1 MVPPEDREVTG
12 FHPAAVP
19 LLFVLSTRPE
29 VEARLAQLLLL
40 LEAIQDALKRWRE
53 GLHALQAGVT
63 QLLNSTPPPLG
74 GGQPAQEAP
83 AQEKEVKL
91 L

>member
-1 MVPPEDREVTG
+1 MSSENWETTG

-19 LLFVLSTRPE
+19 LLFMLSTRPE
-29 VEARLAQLLLL
+29 VEAGLAQLLLL

-53 GLHALQAGVT
+53 SLHTLQAGVT
-63 QLLNSTPPPLG
+63 QLLGSTWWQPGVEQPPTDKDK
-74 GGQPAQEAP
+74 EA
-83 AQEKEVKL
+83 KL

>member
-1 MVPPEDREVTG
+1 MPAENREAPG

-29 VEARLAQLLLL
+29 VEAGLAQLLLL

-53 GLHALQAGVT
+53 GLHAFEAGVA
-63 QLLNSTPPPLG
+63 QLLGSALEPPAAE
-74 GGQPAQEAP
+74 QP